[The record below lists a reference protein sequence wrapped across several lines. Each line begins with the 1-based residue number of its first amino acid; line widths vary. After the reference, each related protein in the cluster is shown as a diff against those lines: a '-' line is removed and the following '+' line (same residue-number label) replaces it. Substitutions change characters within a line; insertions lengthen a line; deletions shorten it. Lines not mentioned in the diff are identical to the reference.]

1 MNNQELIEKYEN
13 ELKDIQLKFGASFKT
28 KVYEDLIKDLK
39 QLDEPQKVQVPQ
51 FVADYIES
59 EKDSECGL
67 LGSMKDV
74 PYEDNAELR
83 KWFYKGG
90 NVEVFARAWLDGYE
104 VEEKRYRV
112 KMKGMDKDFTML
124 KLDEIKGGWY
134 LGSDT
139 EFSYTKNTHTRKEL
153 EQAGFGW
160 VFNCPGME
168 VEEVV

>member
-39 QLDEPQKVQVPQ
+39 QLDEPQKVTIPQ

-104 VEEKRYRV
+104 IQGRKYVVTDGNHLYFKGYQEDVDIVILVDDQPGTIDYVKKFDTREEAQEAANI
-112 KMKGMDKDFTML
+112 L
-124 KLDEIKGGWY
+124 GW
-134 LGSDT
+134 
-139 EFSYTKNTHTRKEL
+139 KI
-153 EQAGFGW
+153 
-160 VFNCPGME
+160 
-168 VEEVV
+168 EEVV